1 MQILYY
7 IQNLF
12 SKTLKCDSLTNMN
25 VLPTVC
31 EGCVEATV
39 RSSLIKHKEVREAK
53 GALVIAGASI
63 TLDQP

>member
-1 MQILYY
+1 
-7 IQNLF
+7 
-12 SKTLKCDSLTNMN
+12 MN

-31 EGCVEATV
+31 EGCAEATV

-53 GALVIAGASI
+53 GALVIAEASI